1 MRAEEDGGEELTG
14 GPGLRQDER
23 KCVQLEVGAHLRTPR
38 VESAVTRAVV
48 SLRMT

>member
-1 MRAEEDGGEELTG
+1 VVL
-14 GPGLRQDER
+14 GLKKNEC
-23 KCVQLEVGAHLRTPR
+23 KCVQLEVGAYLRTPR